1 MDSYF
6 KSAVCDLDKLLDEFE
21 QNPDENDFCK
31 TAGGEPISSDCPS
44 LHSNLK
50 CLTDLPASTAET
62 VFNTLS
68 FDAPQ
73 SQLESE
79 SLLPCN
85 ADPGET
91 LALPP
96 SQKTLTELDLLSTV
110 DSRASG
116 DPEQFNHS
124 RGSGP
129 ICDLISDTESVTH
142 ETNGHEVDNEAE
154 NRPSENQAS
163 GSLLI
168 DFNQPSP
175 PVHTGELE
183 CSGGESLGIT
193 SLLELNISFH
203 NSTELEPQHSGHF
216 HAEIRNQEYSIQC
229 ESPDELK
236 DDEPEKEQEHLEKL
250 PQSEQSE
257 ELSFVSKQTKE
268 ISSVIGDTA
277 GYHDFTNKRLEHPG
291 SVKLPM
297 SVTLNTVT
305 TASCESEDGETGLEV
320 EKEFLKVRYTCN
332 AGLTKNANKVGH
344 LNNSTKSADS
354 LLIPLPGAD
363 CTINSVDPEQ
373 DLQADSSQKEYN
385 GTLECD
391 STMCIIKDSVKL
403 NFKPHDQDLPHVDDT
418 NQNLEHNGDIYSEE
432 PVCFEGK
439 EETQG
444 KDEKYPNTEWV
455 QPERNLMSSDT
466 LAETIYKPFEEVLN
480 NVSDMEAVSTY
491 KEFTAEFSFVNDS
504 DQDGYINDMLVSDSE
519 LDAFLMEQSDQN
531 HLKESMV
538 GNLVQS
544 FSESTTIQTGLH
556 KTDGSLNLSED
567 VVAVGVSHD
576 TREEETPESAECEK
590 GRLTI
595 NTGSTPSPTENDSV
609 NPAVNEVLFRITQ
622 KPDRTKNSKSLS
634 PTDPDQIANCTLNN
648 QINFGGARPKHFN
661 SQARIPPNRDLNDPV
676 TDNPKDA
683 ADSLDQCTVYID
695 TKGAV
700 SETVQSPSI
709 SSSMC
714 NYSICTEDGTQVFG
728 PSYDSLTHDE
738 YVGIAAEGIDV
749 AEHLIK
755 EASILGQNQ
764 PQWIPDSEAPNCTKC
779 QARFTF
785 TKRRHHCRA
794 CGKVFCAACCNQKC
808 KLQYLEN
815 KEARVCVVCYSSIQ
829 KAQAF
834 KTMMSPTGPSPNPN
848 IPSEYCSTV
857 PPLQQAQASGTLN
870 SPPPTVMVP
879 VSVLK
884 HPRNESTGICSREN
898 RRVWFADGILPN
910 GEVADTTTMTGSST
924 VGVDK
929 GAPDDMCRMSPIAQE
944 PKMLSSGSTGD
955 QTHSDVTSQVDALR
969 TDSAITKMVLT
980 SLQDVKSDV
989 TCRADYRALANV
1001 GKSVAKVISL
1011 IPDDEHGLPPI
1022 IVAIGEQEVVVE
1034 EHPSQDQVMLLLED
1048 GGPNPLTFV
1057 LNANLLVNVKL
1068 VNYAAN
1074 KCWCFVSNGLH
1085 GVGQAEVVILLLC
1098 LPDENAIPKDIFNF
1112 FITLY
1117 QDATKGKTIGNLGN
1131 FSFTENFLGSK
1142 DHGGFLFVTPT
1153 FQALADILLPTSP
1166 FLFGVLIQKLE
1177 VPWAKV
1183 FPIRLMLRLGA
1194 EYNVYPCPL
1203 MSVRFR
1209 KALFGET
1216 GHTIMNLL
1224 ADLRNYQY
1232 TLPTIEGLV
1241 LLVEMGKSSI
1251 KIPKRRYNEIMKVV
1265 TSSNEHVITMGTC
1278 FSLDA
1283 DSHLVCLQN
1292 DDTNYQTQANTIA
1305 GKSRKVT
1312 GASFVVFNGALKTT
1326 SGFIA
1331 KSSIVEDGLMVQ
1343 ITPETMESLRR
1354 ALREK
1359 RDFQIICGKLDPD
1372 DRREFVNIQ
1381 WVDGD
1386 EPVNKGVLSP
1396 IDGQSM
1402 EDVPSI
1408 KFQQENVF
1416 ETDGIVVK
1424 CTEVFCLQRNHDP
1437 LSPTIPAAQS
1447 ELTEEI
1453 ANACCAALCPHLKAL
1468 KEIGIN
1474 KLSLRV
1480 SLETDKVE
1488 YQAGSRG
1495 QLLPQHYM
1503 NDLDSALIPVI
1514 HSGSSYASSGPL
1526 EMELLFF
1533 VLESL
1538 I

>member
-21 QNPDENDFCK
+21 QNPDENNFCE
-31 TAGGEPISSDCPS
+31 TAVRKPISSDYPS
-44 LHSNLK
+44 LHSNSK
-50 CLTDLPASTAET
+50 YLTDLPASTAQT
-62 VFNTLS
+62 TFNTPK
-68 FDAPQ
+68 FDA
-73 SQLESE
+73 SDDQLGSG
-79 SLLPCN
+79 SLPSD
-85 ADPGET
+85 ADPRET
-91 LALPP
+91 LTLPP

-110 DSRASG
+110 DSRASA
-116 DPEQFNHS
+116 DSEQFNHN

-142 ETNGHEVDNEAE
+142 EINGQEIDDEPE
-154 NRPSENQAS
+154 IKPTENQAS
-163 GSLLI
+163 GLLLI
-168 DFNQPSP
+168 DFNQSSP
-175 PVHTGELE
+175 PLQIGELE
-183 CSGGESLGIT
+183 CSGGGSLGIT

-203 NSTELEPQHSGHF
+203 NSRELEPQHSGPF
-216 HAEIRNQEYSIQC
+216 NEGIGNQEYPIQHQ
-229 ESPDELK
+229 SPDELK
-236 DDEPEKEQEHLEKL
+236 DGEPQKEEEYLEKL
-250 PQSEQSE
+250 PHSEQSK
-257 ELSFVSKQTKE
+257 ELSVVSKQTKE
-268 ISSVIGDTA
+268 VSSVNGDTI
-277 GYHDFTNKRLEHPG
+277 GYNDYTNKRLEHSG
-291 SVKLPM
+291 SVKLA
-297 SVTLNTVT
+297 VCANLNNITTVS
-305 TASCESEDGETGLEV
+305 SCESEDVETGLEV

-332 AGLTKNANKVGH
+332 AGLTKNANKMGH
-344 LNNSTKSADS
+344 KNNSTKSADS
-354 LLIPLPGAD
+354 LLNPLSGAD
-363 CTINSVDPEQ
+363 STIKLVDPEL
-373 DLQADSSQKEYN
+373 DSQANPSQKEYN
-385 GTLECD
+385 KTTDCGLA
-391 STMCIIKDSVKL
+391 MCIIKDSVKL
-403 NFKPHDQDLPHVDDT
+403 NSKPHAEDLSLTDDT
-418 NQNLEHNGDIYSEE
+418 NQNLEHIGDISSEE
-432 PVCFEGK
+432 HICFEGEDTI
-439 EETQG
+439 EE
-444 KDEKYPNTEWV
+444 KNEKYPNAEWMQKEEAFV
-455 QPERNLMSSDT
+455 SSDT
-466 LAETIYKPFEEVLN
+466 LAESVDKPLELLN
-480 NVSDMEAVSTY
+480 VVNDMEAVSTD
-491 KEFTAEFSFVNDS
+491 KEFTAEFSFVTDIHK
-504 DQDGYINDMLVSDSE
+504 DGYDISDVLVSDSE
-519 LDAFLMEQSDQN
+519 LDAFLMDQN
-531 HLKESMV
+531 DSLEESVV
-538 GNLVQS
+538 GPSVNG
-544 FSESTTIQTGLH
+544 FSEPTTSQTGLL
-556 KTDGSLNLSED
+556 KTDGSLSLSD
-567 VVAVGVSHD
+567 DIVAIGISHD
-576 TREEETPESAECEK
+576 SQEEDIPKRAERGK
-590 GRLTI
+590 GRLVS
-595 NTGSTPSPTENDSV
+595 NTGSTPSPTENGSI
-609 NPAVNEVLFRITQ
+609 NPAVNDVLFEITQ
-622 KPDRTKNSKSLS
+622 KPGRTKSSQS
-634 PTDPDQIANCTLNN
+634 VSSADTDQITNSTLSN
-648 QINFGGARPKHFN
+648 QINFGGARPKLFN
-661 SQARIPPNRDLNDPV
+661 SQARIPPNKDLNDPV
-676 TDNPKDA
+676 ADNPEDV

-700 SETVQSPSI
+700 SETIQSPSI
-709 SSSMC
+709 SSSTC
-714 NYSICTEDGTQVFG
+714 NYGISAEDETQVFG
-728 PSYDSLTHDE
+728 PSYDSITRDD
-738 YVGIAAEGIDV
+738 YVENAVEGIG
-749 AEHLIK
+749 ATEQFIK
-755 EASILGQNQ
+755 EATILGQNQ
-764 PQWIPDSEAPNCTKC
+764 PKWIPDSEAPNCAKC

-815 KEARVCVVCYSSIQ
+815 KEARVCVVCYSTIQ

-884 HPRNESTGICSREN
+884 HPRNEGTGTCPREH

-910 GEVADTTTMTGSST
+910 GEVADTTTMGGNST
-924 VGVDK
+924 VGVGK
-929 GAPDDMCRMSPIAQE
+929 RAPDVCCMSPVTQE
-944 PKMLSSGSTGD
+944 PKLPSSCSAGD
-955 QTHSDVTSQVDALR
+955 KAHSDVTSQVDASR
-969 TDSAITKMVLT
+969 TDSVITKTVLAN
-980 SLQDVKSDV
+980 LQDAKPNI
-989 TCRADYRALANV
+989 TWQTDYRALATV

-1022 IVAIGEQEVVVE
+1022 IVAIGEQEVME
-1034 EHPSQDQVMLLLED
+1034 EHPSQNQVMLLLED
-1048 GGPNPLTFV
+1048 GGLNPLTFA

-1068 VNYAAN
+1068 VNYAEN

-1098 LPDENAIPKDIFNF
+1098 LPDENAIPKDIFNV

-1142 DHGGFLFVTPT
+1142 DHGGFLFITPT
-1153 FQALADILLPTSP
+1153 FQPLTNLLLPSSP
-1166 FLFGVLIQKLE
+1166 FLFGILIQKLE

-1232 TLPTIEGLV
+1232 TLPTIEGLI

-1251 KIPKRRYNEIMKVV
+1251 KIPKRRYNEVMKVV

-1283 DSHLVCLQN
+1283 DSHLVCIQN
-1292 DDTNYQTQANTIA
+1292 DDKNYQTQANTIA
-1305 GKSRKVT
+1305 GKSRRVT
-1312 GASFVVFNGALKTT
+1312 GASFVVFNGALKST

-1343 ITPETMESLRR
+1343 ITPETMDGLRR

-1372 DRREFVNIQ
+1372 DRRELVNIL

-1386 EPVNKGVLSP
+1386 EPVNKGVRSP
-1396 IDGQSM
+1396 VDGRSL
-1402 EDVPSI
+1402 EDVPNI
-1408 KFQQENVF
+1408 KILQENEF
-1416 ETDGIVVK
+1416 EMDGIVVK
-1424 CTEVFCLQRNHDP
+1424 CTEVFYLQRNHP
-1437 LSPTIPAAQS
+1437 LGPTLPAAQT

-1453 ANACCAALCPHLKAL
+1453 ASACCAALCPHLKVL

-1503 NDLDSALIPVI
+1503 NDLDSALIPII
-1514 HSGSSYASSGPL
+1514 HSGSSYANSGPL
-1526 EMELLFF
+1526 EMEFF
-1533 VLESL
+1533 FFILESL
-1538 I
+1538 V

>member
-21 QNPDENDFCK
+21 QNPDENEFCK
-31 TAGGEPISSDCPS
+31 AGVEEPISSDYPS
-44 LHSNLK
+44 LQSNSK
-50 CLTDLPASTAET
+50 YLTNLPASTAQATFSTHSFDTSDAMLKTDSLSPCIADPRET
-62 VFNTLS
+62 LTLS
-68 FDAPQ
+68 Q
-73 SQLESE
+73 
-79 SLLPCN
+79 
-85 ADPGET
+85 
-91 LALPP
+91 

-116 DPEQFNHS
+116 DPEQFNHN

-142 ETNGHEVDNEAE
+142 ETNGPEVDNEAE
-154 NRPSENQAS
+154 IEPTENRAS

-175 PVHTGELE
+175 PVHIGELE

-203 NSTELEPQHSGHF
+203 NSTGLEPQHSGHF
-216 HAEIRNQEYSIQC
+216 NAEIKNQEYPNQHK
-229 ESPDELK
+229 SPDELK
-236 DDEPEKEQEHLEKL
+236 DDKPQKEEEHLEKL

-257 ELSFVSKQTKE
+257 ELSFVSKHTNE
-268 ISSVIGDTA
+268 ISSVIDDAT
-277 GYHDFTNKRLEHPG
+277 GYHACTNKRLEHPG
-291 SVKLPM
+291 NLPTSVNLNN
-297 SVTLNTVT
+297 VTAVV
-305 TASCESEDGETGLEV
+305 SCEAEDVETGLEV

-332 AGLTKNANKVGH
+332 AGLTKNANRMGQM
-344 LNNSTKSADS
+344 NNLTKSSDS
-354 LLIPLPGAD
+354 LLIPLPAAD
-363 CTINSVDPEQ
+363 CAINSVVSEQ
-373 DLQADSSQKEYN
+373 DSQANSSQKEYN
-385 GTLECD
+385 GTLD
-391 STMCIIKDSVKL
+391 YDLATCIIKDSVKL
-403 NFKPHDQDLPHVDDT
+403 SSKQCDQGLPLVDDT
-418 NQNLEHNGDIYSEE
+418 NQNLEHNGDISSME
-432 PVCFEGK
+432 PVYFEGEVK
-439 EETQG
+439 TEE
-444 KDEKYPNTEWV
+444 KDEKYPNKWM
-455 QPERNLMSSDT
+455 QHERTLISSDS
-466 LAETIYKPFEEVLN
+466 LAETVAKPLEEVLN
-480 NVSDMEAVSTY
+480 NVNDMEAVSTS
-491 KEFTAEFSFVNDS
+491 KEFTPEFSSVNDI
-504 DQDGYINDMLVSDSE
+504 DQDGYDINDILVSDSE
-519 LDAFLMEQSDQN
+519 LDAFLMEQSDLN
-531 HLKESMV
+531 GLTEPMV
-538 GNLVQS
+538 GHSVQS
-544 FSESTTIQTGLH
+544 FSEPTISQTGLLE
-556 KTDGSLNLSED
+556 TVGSLSLPKD
-567 VVAVGVSHD
+567 VVADGIS
-576 TREEETPESAECEK
+576 RGPWEEETPKSAEHEK
-590 GRLTI
+590 GKLTL
-595 NTGSTPSPTENDSV
+595 NTESTPSPTENGLV
-609 NPAVNEVLFRITQ
+609 NPAVNDLLFGITQ
-622 KPDRTKNSKSLS
+622 KPGRTKNNQSLS
-634 PTDPDQIANCTLNN
+634 ATDPDQIVNSTLNN
-648 QINFGGARPKHFN
+648 QINFGGARPKLLN
-661 SQARIPPNRDLNDPV
+661 SQAGIQPNRDLNDPIL
-676 TDNPKDA
+676 DNPKDA
-683 ADSLDQCTVYID
+683 ADGLDQCTVYIES
-695 TKGAV
+695 KGDV

-709 SSSMC
+709 LSSTC
-714 NYSICTEDGTQVFG
+714 KYGICTEDGTQVFG
-728 PSYDSLTHDE
+728 PSYDSITHDYE
-738 YVGIAAEGIDV
+738 EIASEGVDV
-749 AEHLIK
+749 TEQLTK
-755 EASILGQNQ
+755 EATVLGQNQ
-764 PQWIPDSEAPNCTKC
+764 PQWIPDSEAPNCAKC

-794 CGKVFCAACCNQKC
+794 CGQVFCAACCNQKC

-857 PPLQQAQASGTLN
+857 PPLQQVQASGTLN

-884 HPRNESTGICSREN
+884 HPRNESTGICSREH

-910 GEVADTTTMTGSST
+910 GEVADTTVIGSST
-924 VGVDK
+924 VGIGKRV
-929 GAPDDMCRMSPIAQE
+929 PDEVCRMSPATQE
-944 PKMLSSGSTGD
+944 PKMPSSFNAGD
-955 QTHSDVTSQVDALR
+955 KIHSGDALR
-969 TDSAITKMVLT
+969 TDSAITKTVLT
-980 SLQDVKSDV
+980 SLQDVKSDI
-989 TCRADYRALANV
+989 TCRPDYRALANV
-1001 GKSVAKVISL
+1001 GKSVAKNISL

-1022 IVAIGEQEVVVE
+1022 ILAIGEQEALE
-1034 EHPSQDQVMLLLED
+1034 EHPSQDQAMLLLKDD
-1048 GGPNPLTFV
+1048 GPSPLIFV

-1074 KCWCFVSNGLH
+1074 KCWCFTSNGLH
-1085 GVGQAEVVILLLC
+1085 GVGQEEVVILLLC
-1098 LPDENAIPKDIFNF
+1098 LPDENTIPKDIFNF

-1117 QDATKGKTIGNLGN
+1117 QDATKGKTVGNLGN
-1131 FSFTENFLGSK
+1131 ISFTENFLGSK
-1142 DHGGFLFVTPT
+1142 DHGGFLFIVPT
-1153 FQALADILLPTSP
+1153 VQSLADVLLPSSP
-1166 FLFGVLIQKLE
+1166 FLFGILIQKLE

-1203 MSVRFR
+1203 LSVRFR

-1283 DSHLVCLQN
+1283 DSHLVCIQN
-1292 DDTNYQTQANTIA
+1292 DDKNYQTQANTIA
-1305 GKSRKVT
+1305 GKSREVT

-1343 ITPETMESLRR
+1343 ITPETMEGLRR

-1386 EPVNKGVLSP
+1386 EPVNKGVISP
-1396 IDGQSM
+1396 VDGRSM
-1402 EDVPSI
+1402 EDIPSI
-1408 KFQQENVF
+1408 KILQENVF
-1416 ETDGIVVK
+1416 EMAGIVVK
-1424 CTEVFCLQRNHDP
+1424 CTEVFYLQRNHDP
-1437 LSPTIPAAQS
+1437 LSPTVPAVQS
-1447 ELTEEI
+1447 ELTEQI
-1453 ANACCAALCPHLKAL
+1453 ANACCAALCPHLKVL

-1526 EMELLFF
+1526 EMELFF
-1533 VLESL
+1533 FILESL
-1538 I
+1538 VSG

>member
-31 TAGGEPISSDCPS
+31 TAVGEPISSDYPS
-44 LHSNLK
+44 LQSNSK
-50 CLTDLPASTAET
+50 YLTDLPASTAQT
-62 VFNTLS
+62 TLNTLS
-68 FDAPQ
+68 FDA
-73 SQLESE
+73 SDSRLESD
-79 SLLPCN
+79 SLPCI
-85 ADPGET
+85 ADPRET
-91 LALPP
+91 STLSQ

-116 DPEQFNHS
+116 DPEQLNHN

-142 ETNGHEVDNEAE
+142 ETNVPEVDNEAE
-154 NRPSENQAS
+154 IEPSENQAS

-168 DFNQPSP
+168 DFTQPSP
-175 PVHTGELE
+175 LVPVGELV

-203 NSTELEPQHSGHF
+203 NSTGPESQHPGHF
-216 HAEIRNQEYSIQC
+216 DAEIRNQEYTIEHKSL
-229 ESPDELK
+229 DELN
-236 DDEPEKEQEHLEKL
+236 DDEPEKEEVHLEQL

-257 ELSFVSKQTKE
+257 EFSFVSKQTKE
-268 ISSVIGDTA
+268 ISSGDTT
-277 GYHDFTNKRLEHPG
+277 GCHDCTNKRLEHPD
-291 SVKLPM
+291 SLP
-297 SVTLNTVT
+297 VNVNLNNVATV
-305 TASCESEDGETGLEV
+305 ASCESEDAETGLEV

-332 AGLTKNANKVGH
+332 AGLTKNANKAGYM
-344 LNNSTKSADS
+344 NNSTKSADS

-363 CTINSVDPEQ
+363 SVINPVDPAQ
-373 DLQADSSQKEYN
+373 DSQVSPSPKKYN
-385 GTLECD
+385 EMLDCD
-391 STMCIIKDSVKL
+391 LAMCMIKDSVKL
-403 NFKPHDQDLPHVDDT
+403 SSKPCDQDLPFVDDT
-418 NQNLEHNGDIYSEE
+418 SQNLEYNGDSSSEE
-432 PVCFEGK
+432 PICFEDGEK
-439 EETQG
+439 AEE
-444 KDEKYPNTEWV
+444 KDETYPNNEWM
-455 QPERNLMSSDT
+455 QQERTLISSGT
-466 LAETIYKPFEEVLN
+466 HAETVAKPLEEVLS
-480 NVSDMEAVSTY
+480 NVSDMEAGSTY
-491 KEFTAEFSFVNDS
+491 KEFTAEFSFINDI
-504 DQDGYINDMLVSDSE
+504 DQDGFDINDMLVSDSE
-519 LDAFLMEQSDQN
+519 LDAFLMEQSDPN
-531 HLKESMV
+531 CLKDSMV
-538 GNLVQS
+538 GHSVQS
-544 FSESTTIQTGLH
+544 FSEPTTSQTDLL
-556 KTDGSLNLSED
+556 KTDGSLNLPED
-567 VVAVGVSHD
+567 VVTVGVS
-576 TREEETPESAECEK
+576 RGPWEEETPKSAEHEK
-590 GRLTI
+590 GRLTL
-595 NTGSTPSPTENDSV
+595 NTGSTPSPMENGSV
-609 NPAVNEVLFRITQ
+609 NPAVNEVLFGITQ
-622 KPDRTKNSKSLS
+622 KPGRTKDGQSLS
-634 PTDPDQIANCTLNN
+634 LTDPDHIANSTLNN
-648 QINFGGARPKHFN
+648 QINFGGARPKLN
-661 SQARIPPNRDLNDPV
+661 SQVGIQPNRNLNDSV
-676 TDNPKDA
+676 IDNPKDA
-683 ADSLDQCTVYID
+683 TDGLDQCTVYVES
-695 TKGAV
+695 KGAV

-709 SSSMC
+709 SSSTC
-714 NYSICTEDGTQVFG
+714 NYGICTEDGTQVFG
-728 PSYDSLTHDE
+728 PSYDSITHDYE
-738 YVGIAAEGIDV
+738 GIADEGVDV
-749 AEHLIK
+749 AEQFIK
-755 EASILGQNQ
+755 DVVIPGQSQ
-764 PQWIPDSEAPNCTKC
+764 PQWIPDSEAPNCAKC

-815 KEARVCVVCYSSIQ
+815 KEARVCVICYSSIQ
-829 KAQAF
+829 K
-834 KTMMSPTGPSPNPN
+834 
-848 IPSEYCSTV
+848 
-857 PPLQQAQASGTLN
+857 
-870 SPPPTVMVP
+870 
-879 VSVLK
+879 
-884 HPRNESTGICSREN
+884 GICSREHK
-898 RRVWFADGILPN
+898 RVWFADGILPN
-910 GEVADTTTMTGSST
+910 GEVADTTTMIGSSI
-924 VGVDK
+924 VGVGK
-929 GAPDDMCRMSPIAQE
+929 RAPDEVCQMTPPSQE
-944 PKMLSSGSTGD
+944 PKMPSSCSTGD
-955 QTHSDVTSQVDALR
+955 KIHSDVTSQVDALR
-969 TDSAITKMVLT
+969 TDSALTKTILT
-980 SLQDVKSDV
+980 SLQDVKSDI

-1022 IVAIGEQEVVVE
+1022 IVAIGEQEGPVVVE
-1034 EHPSQDQVMLLLED
+1034 EHPTQDQAMLLLED

-1085 GVGQAEVVILLLC
+1085 GVGQAEVVILLVC
-1098 LPDENAIPKDIFNF
+1098 LPDENAIPKGIFNI

-1131 FSFTENFLGSK
+1131 ISFTENFLGSK
-1142 DHGGFLFVTPT
+1142 DHGGFLFIVPT
-1153 FQALADILLPTSP
+1153 VQSLADILLPSSP
-1166 FLFGVLIQKLE
+1166 FLFGILIQKLE

-1241 LLVEMGKSSI
+1241 LLVEMGKSTI
-1251 KIPKRRYNEIMKVV
+1251 KIPKRRYNEVMKVV
-1265 TSSNEHVITMGTC
+1265 SSSNEHVITMGTC

-1283 DSHLVCLQN
+1283 DSHLVCIQN
-1292 DDTNYQTQANTIA
+1292 DDKNYQTQANTIA

-1343 ITPETMESLRR
+1343 ITPETMEGLRR

-1396 IDGQSM
+1396 VDGRSM
-1402 EDVPSI
+1402 EGIPSI
-1408 KFQQENVF
+1408 KILQENVVQMA
-1416 ETDGIVVK
+1416 GIVVK
-1424 CTEVFCLQRNHDP
+1424 CTEVFYLQRNHDP
-1437 LSPTIPAAQS
+1437 LSPTVPAVQS

-1488 YQAGSRG
+1488 YQAGSGG

-1526 EMELLFF
+1526 EIELLFF
-1533 VLESL
+1533 ILESL
-1538 I
+1538 V